1 MKDAPSLNIML
12 MENECISGDIVKI
25 ETFKIECCINVKS
38 AGARVLT
45 DGKIYEVIS
54 IRFYAGRASFKV
66 IDDMG
71 IDRYYDANYFENIE
85 LML

>member
-1 MKDAPSLNIML
+1 MKDVFSLRSML
-12 MENECISGDIVKI
+12 MENECIRGDIVKI

-38 AGARVLT
+38 AGAMVLT
-45 DGKIYEVIS
+45 DGKMYEVIA

-66 IDDMG
+66 IDDIG
-71 IDRYYDANYFENIE
+71 IDRYYDANYFQNIE